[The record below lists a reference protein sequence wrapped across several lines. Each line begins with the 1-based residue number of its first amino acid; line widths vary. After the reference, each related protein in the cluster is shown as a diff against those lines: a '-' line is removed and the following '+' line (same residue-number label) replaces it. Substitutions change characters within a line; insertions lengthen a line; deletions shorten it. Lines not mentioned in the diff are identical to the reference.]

1 MKTLIISLVLLLSTL
16 LYSQE
21 DNKVYRTTSLNF
33 EISAVSLRSFYG
45 GIGGKTWLSE
55 TWTLYSSIGGRYS
68 KRTIEAT
75 GNYTE
80 GYSKTTSVIINVGFE
95 THFSDVDY
103 DISPYLSASLS
114 GRYEKQSS
122 LNSTDTTNSNTTSN
136 EYRSSNNGIGINFG
150 IGVEF
155 WITNRISLSGQHLF
169 AANYSWGKEES
180 DREDLVDRSIN
191 NIYLHSGTSAIILA
205 IYF

>member
-1 MKTLIISLVLLLSTL
+1 MKTLIISVVLLLSTL

-45 GIGGKTWLSE
+45 GIGGKTWLSDS
-55 TWTLYSSIGGRYS
+55 WTLYSSIGGRYS
-68 KRTIEAT
+68 KHTTEAT

-80 GYSKTTSVIINVGFE
+80 GYSKATSVIINIGFE
-95 THFSDVDY
+95 THFSDVDD

-169 AANYSWGKEES
+169 AVNYSWGKEES
-180 DREDLVDRSIN
+180 DREDFIDRSIN